1 MFKEMNYNEAM
12 DYIHNTAKFGMNFGL
27 ERTEKILEFLGD
39 PHKNLK
45 CIHVAGTN
53 GKGSTTSMITS
64 VLKESGYKVGM
75 YTSPFLE
82 EFEERIQINL
92 ENIPK
97 EDLAS
102 AVTVV
107 KEAVDKVIELGY
119 ESPTEFEIITCAMFY
134 YFNLKEVEFAVVEVG
149 LGGRL
154 DSTNVLKPFLT
165 VIASISLDH
174 MNILGNSILE
184 IASEK
189 AGVIKGGKVVCY
201 PQVEEVLQLIEE
213 RCKVTESELI
223 LVNQASVKLINAK
236 GDNFTQQL
244 EININ
249 NDILNINLP
258 LLGSHQ
264 LLNCTLAVNAIY
276 ALKDLGVNISKECL
290 LRGIAKVK
298 WKGRM
303 EVLNTSPLVV
313 IDGAHNVDG
322 IKKLKDSVNTYFNYK
337 KIVLVIGMLGDKEV
351 NRMVEEICTLASTVV
366 VTEPHS
372 YRAQNPVKL
381 YEIIREKGIPCDII
395 ENYEEAYKKA
405 LSLCGQKDLILIT
418 GSLYMIGDMRKVIN
432 KL

>member
-1 MFKEMNYNEAM
+1 MNYNEAM

-27 ERTEKILEFLGD
+27 ERTEKILEFLGN
-39 PHKNLK
+39 PHKELK

-53 GKGSTTSMITS
+53 GKGSTTSMISS

-97 EDLAS
+97 KDLAN
-102 AVTVV
+102 AVTIV

-119 ESPTEFEIITCAMFY
+119 ENPTEFEIITCTMFY
-134 YFNLKEVEFAVVEVG
+134 YFNLKQVDFAVIEVG

-174 MNILGNSILE
+174 MNILGNSISE
-184 IASEK
+184 IAAEK

-201 PQVEEVLQLIEE
+201 PQTEEAIQVIEE
-213 RCKVTESELI
+213 KCKATESELI
-223 LVNQASVKLINAK
+223 LVDEASVKLINAK
-236 GDNFTQQL
+236 SDDFTQEL
-244 EININ
+244 ELNIN
-249 NDILNINLP
+249 NEILNINLP
-258 LLGSHQ
+258 LLGKHQ
-264 LLNCTLAVNAIY
+264 LLNCALAVNTIY
-276 ALKDLGVNISKECL
+276 ALKDLGVNISRESL
-290 LRGIAKVK
+290 LRGITKVK

-322 IKKLKDSVNTYFNYK
+322 IKNLKESVNTYFNYNK
-337 KIVLVIGMLGDKEV
+337 LVLVIGMLGDKEV
-351 NRMVEEICTLASTVV
+351 NKMVDEICTLASIVV

-381 YEIIREKGIPCDII
+381 YEIIREKGIPCEII
-395 ENYEEAYKKA
+395 EDYEEAYKKA
-405 LSLCGQKDLILIT
+405 LSLCGQGDLILIT

-432 KL
+432 KV